1 MLNKVL
7 LIGRLTAKPELRYTS
22 NNKAYTRVCVAVNRY
37 NEGTDFINVT
47 IWNKSAEHV
56 CEYLDKGSM
65 VLIEGSISVNNYED
79 SEANKRVSVEVM
91 AQNVQFL
98 DKKGSNQT
106 TEETVEETVTSDEN
120 PFEEYGDKVVIDDNF
135 LDD

>member
-1 MLNKVL
+1 MLNKVYL
-7 LIGRLTAKPELRYTS
+7 VGRLTAKPELKYTS
-22 NNKAYTRVCVAVNRY
+22 NDKAYTRVCVAVNRY
-37 NEGTDFINVT
+37 SEGTDFINVT

-79 SEANKRVSVEVM
+79 NEGNKRTSFEVM

-98 DKKGSNQT
+98 DKKTSNQA
-106 TEETVEETVTSDEN
+106 TEGIEIETSESEDCEDNVI
-120 PFEEYGDKVVIDDNF
+120 IDDNF
-135 LDD
+135 LD